1 MARDFDGAND
11 DITFGS
17 DASIDGFTNKTIAFW
32 LRWDGTGVNDVFVA
46 KANSTGT
53 TGWAVISDAGTNTV
67 LYFIDMTTTNGTWHG
82 STAVNDAAWHH
93 IVVVH
98 DGATGTPVMYV
109 DGNTET
115 ITTVSTPV
123 GTAVGDAGENL
134 QLGEIGGTGFDFDGA
149 VGWLC
154 YDNSQW
160 TAAQAN
166 RHRWWGC
173 SGGGIDV
180 VQPMITTDLTNKG
193 TATANGTATGT
204 TMTSSPKVE
213 RCYASMMGVGR

>member
-11 DITFGS
+11 DISFGS
-17 DASIDGFTNKTIAFW
+17 DASIDNFTNKTVACW

-46 KANSTGT
+46 KSNATGT
-53 TGWAVISDAGTNTV
+53 TGWAVLSDAGTNTV
-67 LYFIDMTTTNGTWHG
+67 LYFIDMNTTNGIWHG
-82 STAVNDAAWHH
+82 STTVNNANWHH
-93 IVVVH
+93 VVVVH
-98 DGATGTPVMYV
+98 DGATGTPVIYV

-123 GTAVGDAGENL
+123 GTATGDAAELL
-134 QLGEIGGTGFDFDGA
+134 QLGEAGGTGLDFDG
-149 VGWLC
+149 VIGWLC

-166 RHRWWGC
+166 MHRWWGFI
-173 SGGGIDV
+173 GGGIDV
-180 VQPMITTDLTNKG
+180 VQPMWTTDLTNKG

-204 TMTSSPKVE
+204 TMIGVPRVE